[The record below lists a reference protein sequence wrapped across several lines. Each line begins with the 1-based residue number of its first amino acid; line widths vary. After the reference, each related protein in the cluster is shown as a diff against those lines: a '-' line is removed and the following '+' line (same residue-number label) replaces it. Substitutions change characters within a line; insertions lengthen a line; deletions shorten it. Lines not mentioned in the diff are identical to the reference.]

1 VKEQKMKRTASII
14 AAALMMVGASA
25 GSAQAAPGDNGQG
38 FGGCVQNF
46 YGNTTN
52 PRPGGNGV
60 LPSQSPGPWVNNPA
74 DPNNPTMG
82 ISMGG
87 VMQFLTATGIKGQDA
102 QAVICLFP

>member
-1 VKEQKMKRTASII
+1 MKRTASII

-25 GSAQAAPGDNGQG
+25 GAAQAAPGDNGQG

-52 PRPGGNGV
+52 PRPDGHGV
-60 LPSQSPGPWVNNPA
+60 LPSQSPGPWVNVPNG
-74 DPNNPTMG
+74 DPYMG

-87 VMQFLTATGIKGQDA
+87 VMQLFTAAGIKGQDA
-102 QAVICLFP
+102 QALICIFP